1 MPRTTSRRRSPS
13 KPVPKTTS
21 VPVSTPPQ
29 QQTGSSFGEAVKSGI
44 GLGVG
49 MEAVRTVTGM
59 MGSNSAPQQ
68 HNPSQNQNQ
77 NLNQNPCLQSHDEL
91 MKCLNEQHFNCYDL
105 LNSYNACL
113 KTHQQN

>member
-1 MPRTTSRRRSPS
+1 MPRSTSRRRSPS

-49 MEAVRTVTGM
+49 MEAVRTVSGM
-59 MGSNSAPQQ
+59 MGSNSTPQQ
-68 HNPSQNQNQ
+68 HNQSQ
-77 NLNQNPCLQSHDEL
+77 NQNPCLQTHDEL